1 MLVVVLAENMY
12 HKAANAAAMVEVEFL
27 HLLVAVMEAMQH
39 NTPAA
44 VVVAVPMV
52 FRAAMALLGL

>member
-12 HKAANAAAMVEVEFL
+12 HKAANAVAMVEVEFL

-39 NTPAA
+39 NTLAEAAA
-44 VVVAVPMV
+44 VVPMV
-52 FRAAMALLGL
+52 LRAAMALLGL